1 MSRLAAGRPLLAAFM
16 LAASLGIAHAAD
28 NRRSVSVSGDAVASA
43 KPDIVFVTIGVESA
57 GKDARD
63 VLAANS
69 KATSDVIAAM
79 KSNGIDARDL
89 QTSGFSVRPN
99 VDRSQNTL
107 SSADNTPAINGY
119 TVSNSVNVTL
129 HDLTRLGDVLDKAVA
144 AGANSIDGVQF
155 DVTNQSALLD
165 DARKDAFEDA
175 RRKAAIYASA
185 AGLKLGRLIELSE
198 STGPRGGGIL
208 YRAKAMSAA
217 AVPVES
223 GESTLGVSVSARFE
237 LVE

>member
-1 MSRLAAGRPLLAAFM
+1 MPHPAGRPLLAVLL
-16 LAASLGIAHAAD
+16 LAASVGLAHADDA
-28 NRRSVSVSGDAVASA
+28 RRSVAVNGEATAGA
-43 KPDIVFVTIGVESA
+43 KPDVVYVTIGVENT

-129 HDLTRLGDVLDKAVA
+129 HDLGRLGEILDKAVT
-144 AGANSIDGVQF
+144 AGANSIDGIQF
-155 DVTNQSALLD
+155 DVTSQSALLD
-165 DARKDAFEDA
+165 DARKAAFEDA
-175 RRKAAIYASA
+175 RRKAAIYAA
-185 AGLKLGRLIELSE
+185 ASGLKLGRLIELSE
-198 STGPRGGGIL
+198 STGPRGGGVL

-217 AVPVES
+217 AVPIES
-223 GESTLGVSVSARFE
+223 GESTLSVSVSARFE
-237 LVE
+237 LDE